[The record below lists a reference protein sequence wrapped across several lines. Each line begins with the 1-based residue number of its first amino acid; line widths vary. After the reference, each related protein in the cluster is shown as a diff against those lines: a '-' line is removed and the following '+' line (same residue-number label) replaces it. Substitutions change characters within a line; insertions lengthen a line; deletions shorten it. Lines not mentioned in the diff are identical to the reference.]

1 MCITFKGFWSFL
13 KWVFV
18 LHILAFT
25 KFLLRWCAPCWL
37 WWTLFKSTYPTLRTL
52 CILDLKRFET
62 FRNFCFFANFGFY
75 EISTPMMCTMV
86 TILNVVQIIISDIEH
101 TVYIRFTAFW
111 NFSKFQFVLHILAF
125 PKFYSCDAPHANYG
139 ERCSNHHFPHCAHVV
154 YQIYSVLKSF
164 EIAVCFA
171 HFGFYKISTP
181 VMPTTLSVANIV
193 YIIISNIAHIVCI
206 TFKAFWSFL
215 KWVFVLNI
223 LALTKFL
230 LRWCA
235 PC

>member
-1 MCITFKGFWSFL
+1 M
-13 KWVFV
+13 
-18 LHILAFT
+18 
-25 KFLLRWCAPCWL
+25 
-37 WWTLFKSTYPTLRTL
+37 RTL
-52 CILDLKRFET
+52 CVSHSKVFET
-62 FRNFCFFANFGFY
+62 FRNCCLFCK
-75 EISTPMMCTMV
+75 
-86 TILNVVQIIISDIEH
+86 
-101 TVYIRFTAFW
+101 FW
-111 NFSKFQFVLHILAF
+111 LLRN
-125 PKFYSCDAPHANYG
+125 FYSDDVHHGNYFERCSNHHFRHWAHCVYQIYSVLKLFEIPVCIAHFGCSEILLLWCAHANYG

-193 YIIISNIAHIVCI
+193 CIIISNIAHIVCI